1 MIGCRGGRPF
11 QARRIGSIILR
22 IFATLALI
30 LCLGLTGFAAQR
42 KHHRSSSRKTT
53 RTAVLKPAPRGK
65 AVVRSAS
72 ARRRASSKG
81 RARSTAVA
89 ATRSKSRARSSA
101 VVAKHQTWRGG
112 QMTPSPQRYGE
123 IQQALV
129 TKGYISQSPD
139 GVWGPEWTGSL
150 KRFQQDQKLEP
161 NGRLTALSLITLGL
175 GPRRESGGSPASA
188 VPPGSGLPQSSES
201 VLRGPQ

>member
-1 MIGCRGGRPF
+1 
-11 QARRIGSIILR
+11 LR

-42 KHHRSSSRKTT
+42 KHRRSAIRKTT
-53 RTAVLKPAPRGK
+53 QTAVSKPVRHGK

-72 ARRRASSKG
+72 ARRRTQSKSKG
-81 RARSTAVA
+81 
-89 ATRSKSRARSSA
+89 RARSSA
-101 VVAKHQTWRGG
+101 VVAKCQTWRGG

-129 TKGYISQSPD
+129 TKGYTSQSPD

-161 NGRLTALSLITLGL
+161 NGKLTALSLITLGL
-175 GPRRESGGSPASA
+175 GPRRESGASPASA
-188 VPPGSGLPQSSES
+188 VPPGSALSQSPEP